1 MNRPTHFNRLARLLH
16 WTMAALIVAMLFIGV
31 AMVASLSLRPW
42 LLDLHRPLGIAIGAL
57 ALVRIANR
65 LSGRSPALPADLPRW
80 QIAAAHGSHL
90 LLYTLMIGLPLLGWA
105 MLSAGDFPVKL
116 YGNVSLPAIWPTSPI
131 AYARLHLAHAC
142 LAFVLFALVVAH
154 LCAALHHAW
163 LRRDGVFSSMVG
175 GPVR

>member
-1 MNRPTHFNRLARLLH
+1 
-16 WTMAALIVAMLFIGV
+16 MAALIVAMLFIGV

-65 LSGRSPALPADLPRW
+65 LSGRSPMLPTDLPRW
-80 QIAAAHGSHL
+80 QVAAAHMSHL
-90 LLYTLMIGLPLLGWA
+90 LLYALMIGLPLIGWA

-116 YGNVSLPAIWPTSPI
+116 YGNVDLPAILPASPV
-131 AYARLHLAHAC
+131 AYASLHLVHVW
-142 LAFVLFALVVAH
+142 LAFLLFVTVLAH

-163 LRRDGVFSSMVG
+163 IRRDGVFSSMAR
-175 GPVR
+175 GPAR